1 MNGMNVPNKEKK
13 KNYRVQGIAVGM
25 ALGVIFGI
33 SQDNV
38 GLGIALGLC
47 LGVAYG
53 EARERKE
60 IAKNGKDKDQIDS

>member
-1 MNGMNVPNKEKK
+1 MPDKQKQISHRARGVGI
-13 KNYRVQGIAVGM
+13 GIA
-25 ALGVIFGI
+25 LGAVFGI

-53 EARERKE
+53 EAQERKE
-60 IAKNGKDKDQIDS
+60 NGKTDKDKD